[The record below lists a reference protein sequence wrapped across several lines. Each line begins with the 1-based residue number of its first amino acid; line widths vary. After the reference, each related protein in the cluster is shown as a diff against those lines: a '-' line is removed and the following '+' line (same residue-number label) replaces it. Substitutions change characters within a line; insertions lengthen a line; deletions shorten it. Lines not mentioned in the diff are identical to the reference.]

1 MKVDFKLYKNN
12 NLIINENGI
21 AYSKKDDRI
30 LFELGEDHF
39 NILIDNVDFELS
51 KENSENIFVVKNN
64 ESTLYFKEKDLMI
77 PIIVESFEYYR
88 ENNKYIIK
96 YQLETDDEQTTIE
109 IIL

>member
-1 MKVDFKLYKNN
+1 MKVDFRLYKNGN
-12 NLIINENGI
+12 IVINENNL

-30 LFELGEDHF
+30 LFELGDDYF
-39 NILIDNVDFELS
+39 SILIDNDNFELS

-64 ESTLYFKEKDLMI
+64 ESSLYLKENDLMI
-77 PIIVESFEYYR
+77 PIMVELFEYYK
-88 ENNKYIIK
+88 ESNKYTIK